1 LLFDRLEVLQD
12 SPTLDAALL
21 LRDESSEKTQIDTAH
36 RMRIIR
42 RLTSIQSWIK
52 AQISSKVDLVRG
64 SLDCLSINTVQKLEQ
79 ALDKVALDSKKRA
92 TATRVFEIDPVCLYA
107 CTSLPIDDA
116 SLSRSVTKFAL
127 GHRVV

>member
-1 LLFDRLEVLQD
+1 M
-12 SPTLDAALL
+12 
-21 LRDESSEKTQIDTAH
+21 QIDPAH
-36 RMRIIR
+36 RTRIIR

-64 SLDCLSINTVQKLEQ
+64 SLECLSINTVQILEQ
-79 ALDKVALDSKKRA
+79 AVDKIILDSKKRA

-116 SLSRSVTKFAL
+116 SLSSSITKFAL

>member
-1 LLFDRLEVLQD
+1 MLFDRLEVLQD